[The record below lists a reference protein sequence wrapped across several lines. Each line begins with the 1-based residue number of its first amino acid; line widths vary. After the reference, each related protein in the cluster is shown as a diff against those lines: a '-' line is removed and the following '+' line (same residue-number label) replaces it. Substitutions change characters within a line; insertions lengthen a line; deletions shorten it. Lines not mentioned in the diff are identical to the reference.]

1 MKCDVIIAFK
11 DGEKLVVVGVDENM
25 VADTGDNKL
34 LALIDMYGNAYAI
47 DGESIKYIKIESH
60 EGAREHAEKHD

>member
-1 MKCDVIIAFK
+1 MKVDVIIFFK

-25 VADTGDNKL
+25 VGDAGDSKF

-47 DGESIKYIKIESH
+47 DGESIKYIKIEPH
-60 EGAREHAEKHD
+60 EEVMEHAEKHD